1 MNINPKD
8 HISCSARDM
17 RAWRDEKPV
26 LEKELSQLEMELQP
40 SLLQSMGSI

>member
-26 LEKELSQLEMELQP
+26 LEKELSQP
-40 SLLQSMGSI
+40 DGTPTITSSING